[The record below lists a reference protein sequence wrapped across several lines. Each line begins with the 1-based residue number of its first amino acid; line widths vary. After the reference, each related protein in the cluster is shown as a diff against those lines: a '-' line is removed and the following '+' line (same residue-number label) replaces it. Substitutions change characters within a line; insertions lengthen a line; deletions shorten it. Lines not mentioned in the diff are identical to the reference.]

1 MEFTLISI
9 MVYSLLIPHLLSAE
23 VGAIIILIFAFDET
37 DNQRRLIT
45 CPRS

>member
-1 MEFTLISI
+1 MEFALISI
-9 MVYSLLIPHLLSAE
+9 MVYSSLMPHVLSAE
-23 VGAIIILIFAFDET
+23 VGAIIILIFAFGET